1 MLTMEYKTST
11 KLVDYQQAFQ
21 FMEQAVTNWSAK
33 SKNMIWFLEH
43 PSLYTEGVSASKEE
57 LLDRGGLP
65 IYKTNRGGKF
75 IYHGPGQRIAYL
87 VLDLKKIFAPNSPD
101 IKKYVYFLEQIV
113 VEILKE
119 LGIVGVRLP
128 GNPGIWIKVND
139 KSAPK
144 KIAFIGIRIKKWI
157 SYHGVAF
164 NISPNLDH
172 FKGIIPCGLKEYEIT
187 SLKEL
192 GKEITAKEFDGLFKK
207 NFEKL
212 LKKGI

>member
-1 MLTMEYKTST
+1 MLGMT
-11 KLVDYQQAFQ
+11 
-21 FMEQAVTNWSAK
+21 
-33 SKNMIWFLEH
+33 
-43 PSLYTEGVSASKEE
+43 
-57 LLDRGGLP
+57 
-65 IYKTNRGGKF
+65 
-75 IYHGPGQRIAYL
+75 
-87 VLDLKKIFAPNSPD
+87 
-101 IKKYVYFLEQIV
+101 
-113 VEILKE
+113 LKE
-119 LGIVGVRLP
+119 LDLVGVRLS

-187 SLKEL
+187 SLREL
-192 GKEITAKEFDGLFKK
+192 GKEITVREFDEIFKK

-212 LKKGI
+212 LKKEI